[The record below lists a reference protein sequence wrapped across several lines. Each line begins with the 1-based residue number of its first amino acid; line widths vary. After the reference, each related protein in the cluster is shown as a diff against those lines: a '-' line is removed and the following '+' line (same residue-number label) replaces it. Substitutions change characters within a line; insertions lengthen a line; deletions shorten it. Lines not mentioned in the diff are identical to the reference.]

1 MKTPR
6 VCGVQIYKDNIKF
19 SKTRNG
25 KIIVIGKKYHF
36 DMNIQNCT
44 NEGPRD
50 YGEQN
55 LTWIFVGLKNQK
67 LKHKKYKW
75 QMTIDIEVK

>member
-1 MKTPR
+1 MAGIIILINRFKLTLMKTPR

-36 DMNIQNCT
+36 DMNI
-44 NEGPRD
+44 
-50 YGEQN
+50 
-55 LTWIFVGLKNQK
+55 
-67 LKHKKYKW
+67 
-75 QMTIDIEVK
+75 